1 MTTWQINNIMT
12 KDKDAQMLSEA
23 YKTIREEFDPETY
36 NVAAHAIAM
45 LGGVALA
52 KLKDLIDKKLAET
65 QQTDDSTAKIGKQL
79 PQQIGPDGTPTDTTG
94 TGHGISSTLRRDA
107 ANLKGKRF

>member
-1 MTTWQINNIMT
+1 MT
-12 KDKDAQMLSEA
+12 KDKDAQMLAEA

-52 KLKDLIDKKLAET
+52 KLKELIDKKLAEK
-65 QQTDDSTAKIGKQL
+65 QEADAATAKIGKQL
-79 PQQIGPDGTPTDTTG
+79 PQQIGPDGAPTDTTG
-94 TGHGISSTLRRDA
+94 TGHDISSTLRRDA
-107 ANLKGKRF
+107 TNLRGKRV